1 MAENLESNPIN
12 DEGPKSRKDS
22 RIPDR
27 QKVTRQVAT
36 VGVGGNIFLAAF
48 KLFAGIFGNS
58 TAMIS
63 DAVHSL
69 SDVVATA
76 IAFAGVRLAERDA
89 DSDQEGR
96 AAEVDTLERRY
107 HHTDNGR
114 QSRDQRQEN
123 RTDDR
128 NSRHYF
134 VQIVFSCLA
143 RSDARDKAAVRFH
156 VIRNFIRVES
166 NARVEVCEED
176 DQDYV

>member
-1 MAENLESNPIN
+1 MSFISLLFQETLIVSH
-12 DEGPKSRKDS
+12 
-22 RIPDR
+22 
-27 QKVTRQVAT
+27 QHLV
-36 VGVGGNIFLAAF
+36 F
-48 KLFAGIFGNS
+48 KLSYRIQRN
-58 TAMIS
+58 
-63 DAVHSL
+63 
-69 SDVVATA
+69 
-76 IAFAGVRLAERDA
+76 A

-96 AAEVDTLERRY
+96 AAEVDALERRY

-123 RTDDR
+123 RADDR
-128 NSRHYF
+128 NSRHHF